1 MTLASPKRC
10 GLPRLRRFDRYLLVT
25 QKLGILIQ
33 QCNDPEHLEDAD
45 YNQQKEHFG
54 WNTQDGISDIERVRN
69 RSELSNVIERRERVL
84 RCGDN
89 DGRGTARPT
98 TPGILW
104 CRPLKHME
112 TKLLWLQAK
121 HEERNLTVVKEPT
134 QTNTAHGFTKVLRTV
149 TDTTTVTMSRPASE
163 KRLQSQDDG
172 HHPLSGPVIIV
183 TSHEWPACSTR
194 NNWSSCVASRE
205 EPSPC
210 CTRSTLDHV
219 PAYSE
224 TFEYG
229 AKVYWSGK
237 QSVREP
243 KQPTRSGLRYE
254 MG

>member
-1 MTLASPKRC
+1 MRTPSALHHVRLTSRTFWTSWVSATTSVNRCRPDGPNAPEGDRRAYHKCVDRPDISCATDEVSMTLASPKRC
-10 GLPRLRRFDRYLLVT
+10 GLPRWRRFDRYLLVT
-25 QKLGILIQ
+25 QKLGILIR
-33 QCNDPEHLEDAD
+33 QCNDPEHLEDVD

-104 CRPLKHME
+104 CRPLKHIE

-172 HHPLSGPVIIV
+172 HESMRCMR
-183 TSHEWPACSTR
+183 SHAQC
-194 NNWSSCVASRE
+194 
-205 EPSPC
+205 
-210 CTRSTLDHV
+210 
-219 PAYSE
+219 
-224 TFEYG
+224 
-229 AKVYWSGK
+229 
-237 QSVREP
+237 
-243 KQPTRSGLRYE
+243 
-254 MG
+254 